1 MPAPL
6 RRLSAALAAAAL
18 LASGCAGTSAVDQTA
33 GSQFRFVDA
42 QKTGSLIPSANRKPA
57 EPFSGSLLNG
67 ASYHSAL
74 DSGNVTLINFW
85 ATWCAPCVI
94 ETPQLDQVYRQY
106 KSRGVRFVGI
116 DTKEALRDQPRSFVR
131 DHHISY
137 PIVFDE
143 SGRVATELG
152 HLPVQGL
159 PFSVLVDKRGRVA
172 AVYTGRLAP
181 ADLEPVLNQLVAE
194 KV

>member
-1 MPAPL
+1 MSAF
-6 RRLSAALAAAAL
+6 RRLAAALAAVVV
-18 LASGCAGTSAVDQTA
+18 LAGCAGTNAVDQS
-33 GSQFRFVDA
+33 GNDSFRFVDA
-42 QKTGSLIPSANRKPA
+42 QKTGSLIPVGQRKPA
-57 EPFSGSLLNG
+57 EPFTGSLLNG
-67 ASYHSAL
+67 GTYHSAL
-74 DSGNVTLINFW
+74 NSGKVTLINFW

-116 DTKEALRDQPRSFVR
+116 DTKEALRDQPRSFVH
-131 DHHISY
+131 DHRISY

-152 HLPVQGL
+152 KLPVQGL

>member
-1 MPAPL
+1 MSAA
-6 RRLSAALAAAAL
+6 RRLVAALAAAAL
-18 LASGCAGTSAVDQTA
+18 LASGCTGTSAVDQS
-33 GSQFRFVDA
+33 GNDQFRFVDA
-42 QKTGSLIPSANRKPA
+42 QRTGALIPAAKRKPA
-57 EPFSGSLLNG
+57 EPFSGSLLDG
-67 ASYHSAL
+67 GRFRSSL
-74 DSGNVTLINFW
+74 DSGRVTLINFW

-94 ETPQLDQVYRQY
+94 ETPQLDRVYRQY
-106 KSRGVRFVGI
+106 KSRGVQLVGI

-152 HLPVQGL
+152 NLPVQGL

>member
-1 MPAPL
+1 MSAL

-18 LASGCAGTSAVDQTA
+18 LASGCAGTSAVDQSA
-33 GSQFRFVDA
+33 NSQFRFVNA
-42 QKTGSLIPSANRKPA
+42 QSKGSLIPPVKRKPA
-57 EPFSGSLLNG
+57 EPFSGSLLQG
-67 ASYHSAL
+67 GTYRSAL
-74 DSGNVTLINFW
+74 DSGKVTLINFW
-85 ATWCAPCVI
+85 ATWCPPCVI

-106 KSRGVRFVGI
+106 KSRGVQFVGI

-131 DHHISY
+131 EHAISF

-143 SGRVATELG
+143 SGRVATQLG
-152 HLPVQGL
+152 NLPVQGL

-181 ADLEPVLNQLVAE
+181 ADIEPVLNQLVAE
-194 KV
+194 NT